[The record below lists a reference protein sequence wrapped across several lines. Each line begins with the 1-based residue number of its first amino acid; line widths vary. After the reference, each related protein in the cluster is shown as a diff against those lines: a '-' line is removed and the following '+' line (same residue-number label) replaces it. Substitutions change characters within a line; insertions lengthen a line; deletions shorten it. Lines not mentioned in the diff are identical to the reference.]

1 MNLDQQKSEA
11 ALQLQRE
18 EALLRQLQDQK
29 KDLGRQIQEKMNQQK
44 LLDAKQTLQTQR
56 EIASKLI
63 QGRTLLRS
71 GDYEGAL
78 KEWDEVLLLD
88 PNNET
93 ALAFISSCEKRMR
106 EEEDAKRREKQQLEQ
121 KAKEISAGWLEARK
135 KYRQGLFEEALAL
148 LENIQAERALS
159 PEMQELRHA
168 CLDRLKEVEAALG
181 VAKKEA
187 EERKREAQRIL
198 AEAREFARE
207 GQWKDAVTFYE
218 KAFLLEPDNR
228 LIQEEWKRAE
238 TEFREWKKTEEKR
251 EEGRRRFEA
260 EWNRVKAEVDRL
272 CLQERL
278 QEGLEAC
285 GNLLRDFPGSPE
297 VLKTIQFLHKRIETT
312 NEREEKRKQEG
323 VLQQCL
329 SETTRFLMSG
339 KEDEAIVWCQKGLT
353 VLPGHPDLLKLE
365 QRLWIQ
371 KKQREEA
378 ALKRMERWEEEER
391 QTAQTLLKIWEAG
404 QEHWKQGRWR
414 QALSDW
420 ERGHWV
426 DPNNEILRECLAK
439 ADRKIREAELN
450 TWKKEQRESENR
462 EKNHLQWM
470 RGRALWRE
478 GKVKEALSLWEEI
491 WEPGSKDT
499 HLSEW
504 IRKAEETLRRKER
517 GERRVSSLIFGA
529 TRYFN
534 RGQWSEALRCLE
546 EALVLD
552 SENVEVKNAILQS
565 EEKLGLELPGFSVKE
580 KEVVDETLPL
590 GLEKETKKSEVG
602 ETPIGEERDDMDSL
616 IHFLQTVRKGNDEG
630 AQSKIKMKE
639 WKNQVA
645 VIYEDAQKLMAENRL
660 QEARHLLESSLEMA
674 EKEGVQSSL
683 IARMKTLHQKL
694 GLKTSEPKNVSRTEI

>member
-1 MNLDQQKSEA
+1 M
-11 ALQLQRE
+11 
-18 EALLRQLQDQK
+18 
-29 KDLGRQIQEKMNQQK
+29 
-44 LLDAKQTLQTQR
+44 
-56 EIASKLI
+56 
-63 QGRTLLRS
+63 
-71 GDYEGAL
+71 
-78 KEWDEVLLLD
+78 
-88 PNNET
+88 
-93 ALAFISSCEKRMR
+93 
-106 EEEDAKRREKQQLEQ
+106 
-121 KAKEISAGWLEARK
+121 
-135 KYRQGLFEEALAL
+135 
-148 LENIQAERALS
+148 
-159 PEMQELRHA
+159 
-168 CLDRLKEVEAALG
+168 
-181 VAKKEA
+181 
-187 EERKREAQRIL
+187 
-198 AEAREFARE
+198 
-207 GQWKDAVTFYE
+207 
-218 KAFLLEPDNR
+218 
-228 LIQEEWKRAE
+228 
-238 TEFREWKKTEEKR
+238 
-251 EEGRRRFEA
+251 
-260 EWNRVKAEVDRL
+260 
-272 CLQERL
+272 
-278 QEGLEAC
+278 
-285 GNLLRDFPGSPE
+285 
-297 VLKTIQFLHKRIETT
+297 
-312 NEREEKRKQEG
+312 
-323 VLQQCL
+323 
-329 SETTRFLMSG
+329 
-339 KEDEAIVWCQKGLT
+339 
-353 VLPGHPDLLKLE
+353 
-365 QRLWIQ
+365 
-371 KKQREEA
+371 
-378 ALKRMERWEEEER
+378 
-391 QTAQTLLKIWEAG
+391 
-404 QEHWKQGRWR
+404 
-414 QALSDW
+414 
-420 ERGHWV
+420 